1 MSPLPKLISPARL
14 KPLRAS
20 WQACDFAAL
29 LRRRASPMVAK
40 PEVRTAVR
48 YKEAVAKFMLDECN
62 SVVVVV
68 VELSVVIV

>member
-1 MSPLPKLISPARL
+1 
-14 KPLRAS
+14 
-20 WQACDFAAL
+20 
-29 LRRRASPMVAK
+29 MVVR

-68 VELSVVIV
+68 VVVELSVVIV